1 MVKRGGFSNPL
12 LNSNYAMLILFG
24 VVLFACIIG
33 AIGWGIKENFQANRP
48 SPTPARP
55 SPTPARPSQVVPSV
69 PRPPPPP
76 TPINSNCANWRA
88 NARNPQLSNTVRNA
102 NTISANAARCPP

>member
-55 SPTPARPSQVVPSV
+55 SQVVPSV
-69 PRPPPPP
+69 PRSPPPP
-76 TPINSNCANWRA
+76 
-88 NARNPQLSNTVRNA
+88 NPYKLKLR
-102 NTISANAARCPP
+102 